1 MAEQKWH
8 VINMDTRK
16 PYIVELSKEYAEQFK
31 DYLKML
37 YIIFEPS
44 EAGDL
49 INFKCWLN
57 KNEYS
62 QLLLQSSSKV
72 ECMFLSSLMVI
83 TAYLQYLHHCILY

>member
-1 MAEQKWH
+1 MRGDEKVMTEQKWH
-8 VINMDTRK
+8 VINRDTRK

-44 EAGDL
+44 EVGDL

-57 KNEYS
+57 KNEFKM
-62 QLLLQSSSKV
+62 LN
-72 ECMFLSSLMVI
+72 MFLKEI
-83 TAYLQYLHHCILY
+83 AEKDNA